1 MIRIGAHRRIAP
13 VETFALVHG
22 AWHGAW
28 CWEPLLRELE
38 ARGHRAVAVDLP
50 CDDVDAGC
58 ERYAEVVVE
67 ALDGV
72 EDAIAVGHSLGGLTI
87 PLVPA
92 KRLVFVC
99 ALLPGGGFGDEV
111 FVPGFSDGRRRDE
124 LGRSYWF
131 DAERAIMHMY
141 QDCEPGIARAAV
153 ERLRP
158 QASVDDVV
166 SEVPDVDRVSIV
178 AANDRAVS
186 PDWSRWAAR
195 ELLGVEPVEIGTGH
209 SPMLASP
216 ADLADLLL

>member
-1 MIRIGAHRRIAP
+1 
-13 VETFALVHG
+13 
-22 AWHGAW
+22 
-28 CWEPLLRELE
+28 
-38 ARGHRAVAVDLP
+38 VAVDLP

-58 ERYAEVVVE
+58 DRYAEVVVE

-131 DAERAIMHMY
+131 DAERAITHMY

-153 ERLRP
+153 ELLRP
-158 QASVDDVV
+158 QAPVDDVV
-166 SEVPDVDRVSIV
+166 GEVPDVDRVSIV

-186 PDWSRWAAR
+186 PDWSRGAAR

-209 SPMLASP
+209 SPMLARP
-216 ADLADLLL
+216 AELADLLL